1 MTKGENTIMKRN
13 VSGANRISPA
23 ANASFNILF
32 FIIMIVCFAPLLLVL
47 MISLTD
53 EKTILLNGYS
63 FLPAKFSLES
73 YNYVLKGGG
82 LILNSYKN
90 SIFITIIGT
99 VLSLITMTLYAY
111 PLSRSDFRHKGIF
124 SFFVYFTM
132 IFGGG
137 LVPWVMVYNQLV
149 PIADTIWVLIFP
161 MLMNAWNVIILR
173 TFIKTTVPEAIIES
187 ARIDG
192 AGEFRT
198 LFSIVLPLCKAGLAT
213 IGLFTMLAYWNDWY
227 LPLLFITDRK
237 VYNIQYLMYM
247 TLNNI
252 QFLSSTNISNASD
265 VAASLPSEGA
275 RMAIAVVSVG
285 PIILAYPFMQRY
297 FQKGLT
303 IGAVKG

>member
-1 MTKGENTIMKRN
+1 MKRKLYI
-13 VSGANRISPA
+13 ANQISPA
-23 ANASFNILF
+23 ANLLLNILF
-32 FIIMIVCFAPLLLVL
+32 IVVLVVCFAPLLLVI
-47 MISLTD
+47 MISLTE
-53 EKTILLNGYS
+53 EKTLLQNGYS
-63 FLPAKFSLES
+63 FLPAKFSIES
-73 YNYVLKGGG
+73 YAYLLKGGG

-90 SIFITIIGT
+90 SVFITLLGT
-99 VLSLITMTLYAY
+99 VLSLLTMTLYAY
-111 PLSRSDFRHKGIF
+111 PISRPDFKHKGLF
-124 SFFVYFTM
+124 SFLVYFTM

-149 PIADTIWVLIFP
+149 PIADTIWVMIVP

-173 TFIKTTVPEAIIES
+173 TFIKTTVPEAVIES

-213 IGLFTMLAYWNDWY
+213 IGLFAMLAYWNDWY

-237 VYNIQYLMYM
+237 IYNIQYLMYQ

-252 QFLSSTNISNASD
+252 QFLSTTTMGNASE

-275 RMAIAVVSVG
+275 RMAVAVVSVG
-285 PIILAYPFMQRY
+285 PIILAYPFFHNY

-303 IGAVKG
+303 VGAVKG